1 MNLLFHAPVSW
12 IMIMM
17 VVLIVIYGIDKKMS
31 AKQILAGLTYFFV
44 VLTLATILTVFVV
57 MPMLPK

>member
-1 MNLLFHAPVSW
+1 
-12 IMIMM
+12 MIMM